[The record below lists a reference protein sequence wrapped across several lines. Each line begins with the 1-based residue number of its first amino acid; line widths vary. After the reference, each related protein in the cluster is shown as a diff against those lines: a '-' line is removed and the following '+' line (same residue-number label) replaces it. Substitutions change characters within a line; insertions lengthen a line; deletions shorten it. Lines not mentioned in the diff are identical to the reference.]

1 MDSTAIE
8 TDMTEQIMTPLVRV
22 QLAERQPAIWCKLE
36 YLNPSGSTKDR
47 IARFILGK
55 ALRQRVIQPGGWVIE
70 ASSGSTSIALALA
83 SAQLNLKFL
92 AVMPTGVSEERI
104 RMIRAF
110 GAEVELTPK
119 EDGMSCAI
127 DVARQRAQE
136 RHGFLTEQFCNPD
149 NPLAHRHQ
157 TAQEIMHQ
165 IPGGCVDAVVS
176 GVGTGGTLVGLY
188 QGLTDFGCEVI
199 PVLARPTTG
208 SEFSEPE
215 CYSFSGCIP
224 GVVDGMSQI
233 FQSADLPQ
241 LREENVPDA
250 LALETA
256 RALIRRGF
264 PVGPSSGLNFQ
275 AALQAAEELPPE
287 CIIVTVFPD
296 RMERYFS
303 TNLFLDS
310 TANPSA

>member
-1 MDSTAIE
+1 MQTVIE
-8 TDMTEQIMTPLVRV
+8 TDMTEQITTPLVGV
-22 QLAERQPAIWCKLE
+22 QLQTDQPTIWCKLE

-55 ALRQRVIQPGGWVIE
+55 ALRQGNLQPGGLVVE

-83 SAQLNLKFL
+83 SAQLGLKFL
-92 AVMPTGVSEERI
+92 AIMPEGVSQERI

-110 GAEVELTPK
+110 GADVELTPR
-119 EDGMSCAI
+119 EDGMHRAI
-127 DVARQRAQE
+127 EVANQRAEE
-136 RHGFLTEQFCNPD
+136 RNGFLTKQFCNPD

-165 IPGGCVDAVVS
+165 IPGGRVDAIVS

-188 QGLTDFGCEVI
+188 QGLTDFGCNVM

-208 SEFSEPE
+208 EEFSELE
-215 CYSFSGCIP
+215 CSSFSRCIP
-224 GVVDGMSQI
+224 GVVEGMSKI
-233 FQSADLPQ
+233 FENADMPGLT
-241 LREENVPDA
+241 EENVADKAA
-250 LALETA
+250 LDVA

-264 PVGPSSGLNFQ
+264 PVGPSSGLNFL
-275 AALQAAEELPPE
+275 AALQVAEKLSPAAV
-287 CIIVTVFPD
+287 IVTVFPD

-303 TNLFLDS
+303 TNLFC
-310 TANPSA
+310 TPE